1 MGLSASMLRKR
12 CKSMPEEMTAPAD
25 PGLRARLEVDLMI
38 ILAGRCGEI
47 RARRPDG
54 SGWSRRGSYLDR
66 IATHE
71 ASHLVVGAALQ
82 RPTNGIAVSISE
94 TPAGTLFRGI
104 TSFTPDHDGPDHPTF
119 DNFEK
124 MLSDYDIA
132 RQLSK
137 LILLLASP
145 SPAGWL
151 TYLRTQWW
159 RADDILDRHWL
170 AVRMLAQ
177 EVREKKIVPRARAQE
192 LLERWMPVKEHS
204 LMDFLEARTGQ
215 AAGVDSAVADSDS
228 PGSGARIGFGM

>member
-1 MGLSASMLRKR
+1 MSSWLA
-12 CKSMPEEMTAPAD
+12 
-25 PGLRARLEVDLMI
+25 
-38 ILAGRCGEI
+38 AGRDP
-47 RARRPDG
+47 RAAAGWERLVSARQLPRPDRSARSEPHG
-54 SGWSRRGSYLDR
+54 CRG
-66 IATHE
+66 
-71 ASHLVVGAALQ
+71 GAAENEE
-82 RPTNGIAVSISE
+82 RYAVSTSE

-104 TSFTPDHDGPDHPTF
+104 TSFTPDHDGPDQPTF
-119 DNFEK
+119 DEFEK

-137 LILLLASP
+137 PILLLASP

-159 RADDILDRHWL
+159 RADAILDRHWL

-215 AAGVDSAVADSDS
+215 AAGWFAVADSDS

>member
-1 MGLSASMLRKR
+1 MPQGMTVSADS
-12 CKSMPEEMTAPAD
+12 
-25 PGLRARLEVDLMI
+25 GLRDRLEADLVM
-38 ILAGRCGEI
+38 ILAGRAGEI
-47 RARRPDG
+47 RARRPGQDG
-54 SGWSRRGSYLDR
+54 FRRCDNALDR
-66 IATHE
+66 VAVHE

-104 TSFTPDHDGPDHPTF
+104 TSFTPDHDEPGPTF
-119 DNFEK
+119 DQFEK
-124 MLSDYDIA
+124 ILPDFEIA

-151 TYLRTQWW
+151 TYLRTLWW
-159 RADDILDRHWL
+159 RADRLLDRHWL

-177 EVREKKIVPRARAQE
+177 EVREKKIVPRGRAME

-204 LMDFLEARTGQ
+204 LMAFFEAQGGQ
-215 AAGVDSAVADSDS
+215 VARVGSAAAGSDS
-228 PGSGARIGFGM
+228 PGSGARIGLACEAT

>member
-1 MGLSASMLRKR
+1 
-12 CKSMPEEMTAPAD
+12 MPEEMTAPAD

-47 RARRPDG
+47 RARR
-54 SGWSRRGSYLDR
+54 GSYLDR
-66 IATHE
+66 VAFHE
-71 ASHLVVGAALQ
+71 ASHLCVGAALG
-82 RPTNGIAVSISE
+82 RATNGIAIDVSD
-94 TPAGTLFRGI
+94 TPLGTRFRGI
-104 TSFTPDHDGPDHPTF
+104 ASFTPKQGEPDHPTF
-119 DNFEK
+119 DGFEK

-151 TYLRTQWW
+151 AYLRTQWW
-159 RADDILDRHWL
+159 RADAILDRHWL

-192 LLERWMPVKEHS
+192 ILDRWMPVKEHS
-204 LMDFLEARTGQ
+204 LVAFFEAQGGQ
-215 AAGVDSAVADSDS
+215 VARVGSAAADPDS
-228 PGSGARIGFGM
+228 PGGGARIGFGM

>member
-1 MGLSASMLRKR
+1 
-12 CKSMPEEMTAPAD
+12 MPEEITAPAD

-47 RARRPDG
+47 RARRPGQDG
-54 SGWSRRGSYLDR
+54 WRRRCENALDR
-66 IATHE
+66 IAVHE

-104 TSFTPDHDGPDHPTF
+104 TSFTPDHDEPGHPTF
-119 DNFEK
+119 DQFEK
-124 MLSDYDIA
+124 MLPDFEIA

-151 TYLRTQWW
+151 AYLRTLWW
-159 RADDILDRHWL
+159 RADAILDRHWL

-204 LMDFLEARTGQ
+204 LMAFFEAQGGQ
-215 AAGVDSAVADSDS
+215 VARVGSAAAGSDS